1 MKNDGMDEMN
11 IREYLENHKL
21 LTDGA
26 MGTYF
31 DTVEKENYICSEEAN
46 ITNPSLV
53 RQIHKNYV
61 KNGAQLLRSNTFLAN
76 RETLLSL
83 QKNRAEQFQ
92 NVSLKELVTK
102 GYRLAEEVAKEAY
115 SESYP
120 VFPAA
125 DIGPILE
132 EKESEETD
140 ILQQYYEICD
150 SFLEAGANI
159 FVLETFPDTEYV
171 LKMAEYIRQI
181 CPEAFNI
188 GQFS

>member
-1 MKNDGMDEMN
+1 MC
-11 IREYLENHKL
+11 IR
-21 LTDGA
+21 D
-26 MGTYF
+26 
-31 DTVEKENYICSEEAN
+31 
-46 ITNPSLV
+46 
-53 RQIHKNYV
+53 R
-61 KNGAQLLRSNTFLAN
+61 
-76 RETLLSL
+76 
-83 QKNRAEQFQ
+83 
-92 NVSLKELVTK
+92 
-102 GYRLAEEVAKEAY
+102 AY

-181 CPEAFNI
+181 CPEAFII
-188 GQFS
+188 GQFSFCLLYTSRCV